1 MAGFALSYNSVS
13 LAVAI
18 ASLIASVA
26 AALIARSALSQAEQ
40 VAERDRRDWQQRKWF
55 DLYFKATEACDF
67 LDYFQKTYGS
77 PGEPTWGTNEWQQD
91 WNKLMF
97 KIREAHSMAVVFP
110 KDAAIDA
117 LFAAT
122 AVFKNQEE
130 AGFPERLQSILD
142 ATEGLRSKSLVDA
155 SILTTAPG
163 GTSDQKPNDKL
174 FGKYQELVLLLLG
187 FVLTTIIGGAVGARF
202 QQRSWTHEHLVQVC
216 EAERDA
222 RTKGV
227 ARLSDLMDTRLLRMR
242 QLAWKLESAHSIAEV
257 DQERLSNREVRDE
270 WAMQLNSNLAFVQ
283 YNFGDQA
290 KETLQQDITGGFGNI
305 HKEFNDL
312 FESGKI
318 EKSAVSRIE
327 ADIDALNPTI
337 YWFDSNLQQKITEQ
351 SSKCS
356 TTP

>member
-1 MAGFALSYNSVS
+1 
-13 LAVAI
+13 
-18 ASLIASVA
+18 
-26 AALIARSALSQAEQ
+26 
-40 VAERDRRDWQQRKWF
+40 
-55 DLYFKATEACDF
+55 
-67 LDYFQKTYGS
+67 
-77 PGEPTWGTNEWQQD
+77 
-91 WNKLMF
+91 
-97 KIREAHSMAVVFP
+97 
-110 KDAAIDA
+110 
-117 LFAAT
+117 
-122 AVFKNQEE
+122 
-130 AGFPERLQSILD
+130 
-142 ATEGLRSKSLVDA
+142 VDA

>member
-1 MAGFALSYNSVS
+1 MAGFAISYDSVS

-26 AALIARSALSQAEQ
+26 AALIAKSSLSQAEQ
-40 VAERDRRDWQQRKWF
+40 VAERDKRDWQQRKWF
-55 DLYFKATEACDF
+55 ELYFKATEAYDF

-77 PGEPTWGTNEWQQD
+77 PAEPNWGTNEWQQD

-117 LFAAT
+117 LFDAT
-122 AVFKNQEE
+122 AVFKNPEE
-130 AGFPERLQSILD
+130 AASPERLQAILD
-142 ATEGLRSKSLVDA
+142 STEGLRTKSLVDA
-155 SILTTAPG
+155 SILTSAPG
-163 GTSDQKPNDKL
+163 GTADSKPNSKL

-202 QQRSWTHEHLVQVC
+202 QERSWTHEHLVQVC
-216 EAERDA
+216 ETARDT
-222 RTKGV
+222 RNTGV
-227 ARLSDLMDTRLLRMR
+227 AKLSDLMDKRLLKMR
-242 QLAWKLESAHSIAEV
+242 QLAWKLERAHSIAEV
-257 DQERLSNREVRDE
+257 DQERQGNRETRDE

-283 YNFGDQA
+283 ANFGDQA

-305 HKEFNDL
+305 HNEFNAL

-318 EKSAVSRIE
+318 DKSVVSHIE

-337 YWFDSNLQQKITEQ
+337 YWFDIDLQQKITDQ